1 MTNQTKI
8 GNRKLKP
15 GDRVVQSRSIQYM
28 APTGGGSGFPWKV
41 VRVWDRGEMAKLE
54 WVGYDDTE
62 SGEYAHA
69 VSTRYLVKSEE
80 LSPTEEVELTLPLT
94 EEVTLAKI

>member
-1 MTNQTKI
+1 MTNRI
-8 GNRKLKP
+8 EVGNRSLKP

-28 APTGGGSGFPWKV
+28 APTGGKAGYPWKV
-41 VRVWDRGEMAKLE
+41 VEIWDFGEMAKLE

-69 VSTRYLVKSEE
+69 VSTRYLVKMED
-80 LSPTEEVELTLPLT
+80 LPET
-94 EEVTLAKI
+94 EEVTLARI

>member
-1 MTNQTKI
+1 MTNQIKI
-8 GNRKLKP
+8 GNRKLQP

-28 APTGGGSGFPWKV
+28 APTGDREGFPWRV
-41 VRVWDRGEMAKLE
+41 VETWDKGEMAKLE

-69 VSTRYLVKSEE
+69 VSTKYLVKMEE
-80 LSPTEEVELTLPLT
+80 LPETEEITL
-94 EEVTLAKI
+94 VKI